1 VPPWP
6 TSQQFRQ
13 TIAGDHELAVLAEVL
28 VDGLPAAVL
37 SDLGVVEGGA
47 VDVAATE
54 IRRTLT
60 SFTVVDQSG
69 ELAPRRGGD
78 LLVPAGHE
86 LRLWRGCWLADGS
99 GSELAPLGVF
109 RFTSSSDTY
118 PRVELRGYD
127 RAWVIQGAKL
137 EAPLTIPAGTNY
149 IDAVVDVLRA
159 AWGQDL
165 PVNFPSTDET
175 TATMAFELEADPWQI
190 AQELAAN
197 LGMDLYFDPLGVCT
211 MSPFPD
217 PAVVRADWV
226 FDEGDLQNLALP
238 GLALDWDITDAV
250 NAVVVIGENSENPAP
265 VLGRAVDNDPNSPTR
280 YDGPVGHRPVF
291 IRDEKAKT
299 KSQATSR
306 ARKELA
312 RRLGIPQRGAI
323 PSLVNP
329 AMDAGDTLLVNSPS
343 RGFGQLFI
351 ADRFTV
357 PLRAN
362 QAMQVDTRARQ
373 VTTL

>member
-1 VPPWP
+1 MPPWP
-6 TSQQFRQ
+6 TTQQFQQ
-13 TIAGDHELAVLAEVL
+13 TIAGDHEISVLAEVL
-28 VDGLPAAVL
+28 VEGLPVAVL
-37 SDLGVVEGGA
+37 SDLGVVDGGA
-47 VDVAATE
+47 VDVASTE

-60 SFTVVDQSG
+60 SFTVVDESG
-69 ELAPRRGGD
+69 ELTPSRAGD
-78 LLVPAGHE
+78 LLVPAGNE
-86 LRLWRGCWLADGS
+86 LRLWRGAWLPDGS

-109 RFTSSSDTY
+109 RFTASSAAY

-137 EAPLTIPAGTNY
+137 EAPLTILAGTNY
-149 IDAVVDVLRA
+149 IDAVGDVLKA

-165 PVNFPSTDET
+165 PTNFPSTDEVT
-175 TATMAFELEADPWQI
+175 PTMAFELEADPWAIGQT
-190 AQELAAN
+190 LAAN
-197 LGMDLYFDPLGVCT
+197 LGLDLYFDPLGVCT

-217 PAVVRADWV
+217 PNAQRADWV
-226 FDEGDLQNLALP
+226 FDDRDLQNLALP

-250 NAVVVIGENSENPAP
+250 NAVVVIGENTSNPVP
-265 VLGRAVDNDPNSPTR
+265 VLGRAVDSDPTSPTR
-280 YDGPVGHRPVF
+280 YDGPIGRRPLF
-291 IRDEKAKT
+291 IRDEKAAT

-306 ARKELA
+306 ARKELG

-373 VTTL
+373 VTAL